1 MISKESVHFS
11 HAASTSLAQAAI
23 SRIPQYVTGVASLGS
38 SFSFLQSPVISQTQS
53 MQSLAPRISWMHSR
67 TSSTDPAEEHLSQAV
82 SISPAQ
88 AIRSVT
94 PQYTTGSSFSFLQSP
109 VISQTQSMQSL
120 APRIS

>member
-1 MISKESVHFS
+1 MHSRTSSTDPAAEHLSQAVSISP
-11 HAASTSLAQAAI
+11 AQAI
-23 SRIPQYVTGVASLGS
+23 RSVTPQYVTGS

-120 APRIS
+120 